1 MPVLKRKGDNTPVNS
16 SSDSSSTLMD
26 DMEDAMNDLSAGAK
40 NVADKAQKS
49 YEKGMNSAKKMAK
62 EVKEDMQS
70 DLSDEMKR
78 EGRLG
83 FALYLYAI
91 LGYGIFCVE
100 SLTCL
105 LLLAAWV
112 VAYERNKNLMKMIL
126 SIIVLYLGL
135 KIGYSLFLNSYSL
148 VNILLPDIK
157 IFNLLSDGL
166 AFVKKLV
173 VVVYDFLFVI
183 IGIMGISK
191 ARKGKYFKIKFI
203 EELID

>member
-105 LLLAAWV
+105 LLLVAWV

-173 VVVYDFLFVI
+173 VVAYDFLFVI